1 MTNGTEADT
10 IKLWILSI
18 IKMGEKLRKISAK
31 KKKWIERTVAN
42 DRSYKLFLYNRF
54 FIFLILVLLQIIGYV
69 WLLYTLVY
77 SSKIAI
83 AVEGM
88 VGLMALIAVI
98 YLINRN
104 DRPSMKLNWILL
116 MLIVPIV
123 GVPMYLLYG
132 EGRPARKM
140 KKKLSA
146 SEKENAIAFQNA
158 FGGVEQKEAQTRADT
173 ISRFLHRYAGYPV
186 AYDGDVTYYDSGEKM
201 FERMKTELR
210 KAEKFILLEY
220 FILSH
225 GKMWNEILQI
235 LLEKAEQG
243 VQIRII
249 YDDFGCMTSLP
260 PKYNEYLE
268 SLHENVKA
276 MRFNK
281 IVPLFAVRMN
291 NRDHRKILVVDGKTA
306 FTGGINIA
314 DEYIGEK
321 QRFGHWKDTGVMVSG
336 NAVASFIR
344 MFFHFWNAFSKEKE
358 DVANYLPA
366 ILERDSGAVIQPYDS
381 SPLDNLSVGENVY
394 VDMIERAKT
403 YVYIFTPYLV
413 LGDSLRAALCRAT
426 LRGVDVR
433 IVTPGIPDKKTVYR
447 LTRANYGIL
456 IKAGVKIYEYTR
468 GFIHA
473 KSVLCDGESAVV
485 GTINFDYRSLYHHFE
500 NAVYFSSCQAVK
512 DLERDCEETF
522 AISTLC
528 TKENTKRS
536 MVGRIVDSLLR
547 VFETLL

>member
-54 FIFLILVLLQIIGYV
+54 FIFLILVLLQIVGYI
-69 WLLYTLVY
+69 WLLYSLVY
-77 SSKIAI
+77 SSKIAV

-116 MLIVPIV
+116 MLIVPII

-201 FERMKTELR
+201 FEGMKTELR

-225 GKMWNEILQI
+225 GKMWNEILKI

-413 LGDSLRAALCRAT
+413 LGDSLRAALCRAA